1 MGRLGLEVQAEYGPQ
16 VALPSSV
23 HVIQDVGGFYGKG
36 ATETNDND
44 ALFDRARACLEELQS
59 SRPAVITHMHLRGR
73 ASEELGVPIERVL
86 YFGNVRGSN
95 AVRDADALIVIGT
108 PGMSPSDAYWT
119 ACAAFRGEG
128 PPPSPRQVM
137 RPLRYGGWRDERG
150 RGREIDVLAFVNPW
164 VAEIYESSR
173 RDELVQ
179 AIFRCRPFDLPES
192 TQLGLLDGDGER
204 HALNIVLLSAYPV
217 AGLRVDE
224 LSFSGNAQRSE
235 EATARLDDAADEL
248 ARNGAAVTARRLADV
263 AGTSKDRANEYLQ
276 RVSPV
281 CPPTCKEV
289 LIQVGGQGGETQ
301 SDSTDLTSAADAP
314 LLVERVAETSE
325 APSAR
330 EPCRGGCGTP
340 MPPGQQ
346 CVPCAERGVDEW
358 LLRSR
363 QRQRVLPVGERA
375 QRQSPEGER

>member
-1 MGRLGLEVQAEYGPQ
+1 MLT
-16 VALPSSV
+16 
-23 HVIQDVGGFYGKG
+23 F
-36 ATETNDND
+36 
-44 ALFDRARACLEELQS
+44 
-59 SRPAVITHMHLRGR
+59 
-73 ASEELGVPIERVL
+73 
-86 YFGNVRGSN
+86 
-95 AVRDADALIVIGT
+95 AD
-108 PGMSPSDAYWT
+108 
-119 ACAAFRGEG
+119 
-128 PPPSPRQVM
+128 
-137 RPLRYGGWRDERG
+137 
-150 RGREIDVLAFVNPW
+150 PW
-164 VAEIYESSR
+164 VAEVYESSR

-179 AIFRCRPFDLPES
+179 AIFRCRPFDVPKS
-192 TQLGLLDGDGER
+192 TQLGLLDGNGER
-204 HALNIVLLSAYPV
+204 HALNIVLLTAYPI

-224 LSFSGNAQRSE
+224 LRFTGNAALSE
-235 EATARLDDAADEL
+235 EANARMDEAVAEL
-248 ARNGAAVTARRLADV
+248 ARKRAAVTARSLAE
-263 AGTSKDRANEYLQ
+263 AAATSKDRASEYLQ

-314 LLVERVAETSE
+314 LIVERVAETSE

-330 EPCRGGCGTP
+330 EPCRGGCGMP

-363 QRQRVLPVGERA
+363 QPQRVLPAGDRS